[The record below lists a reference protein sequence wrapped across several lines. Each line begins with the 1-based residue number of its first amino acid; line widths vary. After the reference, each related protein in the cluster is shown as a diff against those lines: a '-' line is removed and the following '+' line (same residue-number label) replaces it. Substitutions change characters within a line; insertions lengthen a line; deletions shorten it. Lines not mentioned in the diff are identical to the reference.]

1 MGKVGA
7 VIVAAG
13 SGKRM
18 GTDIPKQF
26 LLLNDEPI
34 IRHTVEKFQ
43 NCKKIDEIVVVTGKE
58 HINTCRD
65 ILKDTD
71 KLKDVVPGGKE
82 RQDSVVK
89 GIEALSD
96 DCEYVLIHD
105 GVRPFIKNDD
115 ILRVIEAVKK
125 WGACV
130 MAVKSK
136 DTVKIAEEGF
146 VKATPD
152 RSTLWNAQTP
162 QAFKTDLI
170 KKAYKK
176 AAEEKAV
183 LTDDAMAAELLGERV
198 RIVEGGYYNIKIT
211 TPEDLKGNIEL

>member
-58 HINTCRD
+58 HIKTCLD
-65 ILKDTD
+65 ILKDVD
-71 KLKDVVPGGKE
+71 KLKTVVSGGKE

-89 GIEALSD
+89 GIEALSE

-136 DTVKIAEEGF
+136 DTVKIAKDGF

-152 RSTLWNAQTP
+152 RSALWNAQTP

-176 AAEEKAV
+176 AAKEKAV
-183 LTDDAMAAELLGERV
+183 LTDDAMAAELLGEKV

>member
-58 HINTCRD
+58 HIKTCCD
-65 ILKDTD
+65 ILKDAD
-71 KLKDVVPGGKE
+71 KLKAVVPGGKE

-89 GIEALSD
+89 GIEALSE

-125 WGACV
+125 WNACV

-211 TPEDLKGNIEL
+211 TPEDLKGNTEL